1 MVAGAKALESHLAG
15 SRATDTLKEANN
27 MATKYDKIETA
38 EKLVELVKWQGLYT
52 DMESI
57 VRVQDIIAKSSYE
70 DLAEM
75 AADGAKQDT
84 LFMILTKVWNWQDVV
99 RFWNSYIN
107 PEHKEL
113 IRMKNKV
120 DELTG
125 EAEHL
130 EGQINN
136 EHQLRMDAS
145 FENADLKQRVSAL
158 QADVHDRDMTIM
170 SLKAELYDLMKKLEM
185 QDLLM
190 KEG

>member
-1 MVAGAKALESHLAG
+1 
-15 SRATDTLKEANN
+15 

-38 EKLVELVKWQGLYT
+38 EKLVELVKGQGLYT

-84 LFMILTKVWNWQDVV
+84 LFMILTKVWNWKDVAQ
-99 RFWNSYIN
+99 FWNSYVN

-120 DELTG
+120 DELMG

-145 FENADLKQRVSAL
+145 FENVDLKQRVSAL

-185 QDLLM
+185 QELLM